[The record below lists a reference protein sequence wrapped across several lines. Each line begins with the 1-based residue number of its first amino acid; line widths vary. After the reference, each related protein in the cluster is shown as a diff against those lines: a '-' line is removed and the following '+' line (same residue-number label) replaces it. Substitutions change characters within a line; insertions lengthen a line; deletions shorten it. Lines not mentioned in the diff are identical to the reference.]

1 MKGNRNTF
9 ALLFLP
15 LLLLMGGP
23 RQLIQSV
30 ATPVKHPV
38 PAEAVRQLPPIGEFV
53 AFCPFSHRRADD
65 PIVLPG
71 HAGHSHSHD
80 FLGNVVTDAD
90 TTVEDLL
97 AGDTTCDPIGDRSSY
112 WVPTLY
118 AADDA
123 IVPIAHATFYYLV
136 HVADPTT
143 VQPYPLGLKVIAGDA
158 RATTPPDPAIFKWSC
173 LGAPDSSTSEIV
185 TCPVG
190 SQLELL
196 VNFPDCWNGQ
206 DLDSA
211 DHKSHMAYSA
221 AGACPASHPVV
232 VPALQFK
239 LRYATSGE
247 AGMRLASGPGYTA
260 HADFFNAWESAALA
274 NRIRCLHEL
283 VKCGPEGYPEEAGAS
298 SVLYLPW
305 IGK

>member
-1 MKGNRNTF
+1 MKGNHHTF

-15 LLLLMGGP
+15 FLLLIGAPSQPLSSVVTP
-23 RQLIQSV
+23 TPQS
-30 ATPVKHPV
+30 
-38 PAEAVRQLPPIGEFV
+38 VRQLPPIGEFV

-80 FLGNVVTDAD
+80 FLGNIVTDAD

-97 AGDTTCDPIGDRSSY
+97 AGDTTCDPSGDRSAY

-118 AADDA
+118 AADGA
-123 IVPIAHATFYYLV
+123 IVPIEHATFYYLV

-158 RATTPPDPAIFKWSC
+158 RATTPPDPSPFKWSC

-185 TCPVG
+185 TCPTG

-211 DHKSHMAYSA
+211 DHKSHLAYSA
-221 AGACPASHPVV
+221 AGACPVSHPVV

-260 HADFFNAWESAALA
+260 HADFFNGWESAALA

-283 VKCGPEGYPEEAGAS
+283 VKCGPEGYPEEAGTS